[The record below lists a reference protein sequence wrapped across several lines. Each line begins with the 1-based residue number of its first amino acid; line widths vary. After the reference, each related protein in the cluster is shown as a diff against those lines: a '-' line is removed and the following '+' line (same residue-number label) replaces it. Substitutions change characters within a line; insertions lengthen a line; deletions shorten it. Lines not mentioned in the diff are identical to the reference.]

1 MAHPDDVRSVTRVPD
16 YVTSDISAPA
26 ARYLKLGL
34 EKAPNT
40 VRAYKADLD
49 CYTAWCDR
57 RGLSPFPTPVDQLV
71 NYLSDMAQHY
81 KVATLERRLAM
92 LSSFHDLQGWDSP
105 TGDRLVRIA
114 MDGIK
119 REKGIR
125 QHEAPAFTKAML
137 EKVILPLDESVN
149 AQLRDKVVLLLGFT
163 GAFRRGELA
172 ALNVTDLH
180 EDEDGF
186 LVDIRKSKTDQ
197 LGGGMVK
204 AIFYA
209 SNPLLCPV
217 RTLKRYLERIYPQR
231 ISLHRDDPRSDPGA
245 DTAAGY
251 PPDSR
256 PLDGQPPGGR
266 PLDSQPLLLRMR
278 KGDRCGD
285 SRLTDQSIN
294 LIVQKHLGKRYSAHS
309 LRASFVTV
317 AKRNGAS
324 NSEIMAQTFHKS
336 EAMIRRYTRFEDA
349 RTHNAG
355 TKLGL

>member
-1 MAHPDDVRSVTRVPD
+1 MASNH
-16 YVTSDISAPA
+16 SDPSSFPSPASQAASSLVSATA

-57 RGLSPFPTPVDQLV
+57 RGFSPFPTPVDQLV
-71 NYLSDMAQHY
+71 NYLSDMAQQY
-81 KVATLERRLAM
+81 KVATLERRLSM
-92 LSSFHDLQGWDSP
+92 LSSFHDLQGWESP

-114 MDGIK
+114 LDGIK

-137 EKVILPLDESVN
+137 EKGILPLNESVN

-172 ALNVTDLH
+172 ALNVADLH

-209 SNPLLCPV
+209 ANPLLCPV
-217 RTLKRYLERIYPQR
+217 RTLKRYLERVYPSTENNLDIR
-231 ISLHRDDPRSDPGA
+231 EAGKI
-245 DTAAGY
+245 DTEENIK
-251 PPDSR
+251 PIP
-256 PLDGQPPGGR
+256 
-266 PLDSQPLLLRMR
+266 QPLLLRMR
-278 KGDRCGD
+278 KGDRWGD

-294 LIVQKHLGKRYSAHS
+294 LIVQKHLGKHYSAHS

-324 NSEIMAQTFHKS
+324 NSEIMAQTFHKT